1 MLQGRHIMTLSFII
15 VTFVSVF
22 TIVNPLGAIPTF
34 LMHADSWN
42 QDQLRKNAF
51 RATGTMAGVLIFFAL
66 TGNLLFDVMNIT
78 MPAFRIAG
86 GIILFGVALNMTRG
100 ANQRRKL
107 LKEEVADAE
116 QREDIAIVPLAIPL
130 LAGPGSIGTV
140 ILLMSHKPGFV
151 TTSVVI
157 LSILATALT
166 TFIIFVNAKYLLRI
180 LGTSGVRIMTRLFG
194 LLLAAIAIEFIITGI
209 TMVLPAMSQAL
220 QKTGS

>member
-1 MLQGRHIMTLSFII
+1 MTSSFII
-15 VTFVSVF
+15 VTFVSIF

-34 LMHADSWN
+34 LMHASAWEPA
-42 QDQLRKNAF
+42 QLRKNAL
-51 RATGTMAGVLIFFAL
+51 RATATMAGVLIFFAL
-66 TGNLLFDVMNIT
+66 TGNMLFDVMNIT

-116 QREDIAIVPLAIPL
+116 SREDIVIVPLAIPL

-140 ILLMSHKPGFV
+140 ILLMSHNPGWV
-151 TTSVVI
+151 TTGTVMLSV
-157 LSILATALT
+157 LATAFV
-166 TFIIFVNAKYLLRI
+166 TFIIFINAKYLLRV

-194 LLLAAIAIEFIITGI
+194 LLLAAISIQFIINGI

-220 QKTGS
+220 EKVQ